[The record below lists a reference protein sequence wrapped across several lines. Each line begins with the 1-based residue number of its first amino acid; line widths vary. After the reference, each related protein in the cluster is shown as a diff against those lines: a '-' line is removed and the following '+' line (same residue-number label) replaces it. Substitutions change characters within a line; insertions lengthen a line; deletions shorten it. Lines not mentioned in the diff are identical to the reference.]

1 MPHLHIQYSPGL
13 ETQVDMQDLCD
24 QLNDVMV
31 GTGVFP
37 LAGVRVRAFRAEVVS
52 IADKH
57 AANHFCAMQVY
68 MGAGRSVDQKR
79 AAGQAINDCAV
90 EFFKS
95 LLIEPYF
102 MFSLD
107 IFENDPAL
115 SWKTNPIHAR
125 LAPKD

>member
-1 MPHLHIQYSPGL
+1 MPHLQIQYSPGL
-13 ETQVDMQDLCD
+13 ETLVDLQDLCD

-37 LAGVRVRAFRAEVVS
+37 LAGVRVRAFRADVVS

-57 AANHFCAMQVY
+57 PSNAFCAMQVY
-68 MGAGRSVDQKR
+68 MGAGRTLDQKQ

-90 EFFKS
+90 AFFRS
-95 LLIEPYF
+95 LLSQPHF
-102 MFSLD
+102 MLSLD

-115 SWKTNPIHAR
+115 SWKINPIHAR
-125 LAPKD
+125 LAQKD

>member
-1 MPHLHIQYSPGL
+1 MPHLQIQYSPGL
-13 ETQVDMQDLCD
+13 ETLVNLQDLCD

-31 GTGVFP
+31 ATGVFP
-37 LAGVRVRAFRAEVVS
+37 LAGVRVRAFRADVVS

-57 AANHFCAMQVY
+57 PFNAFCAMQVY
-68 MGAGRSVDQKR
+68 MGAGRTLDQKQ

-90 EFFKS
+90 AFFRS
-95 LLIEPYF
+95 LLSQPHF
-102 MFSLD
+102 MLSLD

-125 LAPKD
+125 LAQRD